1 MKIKSI
7 LLGMA
12 LAVSLVACGPK
23 DADIQKEIASKLGEV
38 PGVEVSVKDGVA
50 TISGICKDDAFK
62 QNAESIIKG
71 IKGVKSVVNNCEIA
85 APEPVVAAP
94 APVEINPDSVLTT
107 SVNEVV
113 KTYSG
118 VTAAVKDG
126 VVTLTGDIK
135 RDQLQ
140 NLIKSVQELKPK
152 KVENKLTIK

>member
-7 LLGMA
+7 LLGMSLA
-12 LAVSLVACGPK
+12 LSLVACGPK
-23 DADIQKEIASKLGEV
+23 DADIQKEITAKLSAL
-38 PGVEVSVKDGVA
+38 PGVEVTVKDGVA

-85 APEPVVAAP
+85 APETVTAP
-94 APVEINPDSVLTT
+94 APVEINPDSVLNT

-118 VTAAVKDG
+118 VSATVKDG
-126 VVTLTGDIK
+126 VVTLTGNIK
-135 RDQLQ
+135 RDQLP